1 MKKAF
6 VIGALLVVLTLS
18 LGGSVASKGTDNGA
32 TYEQLRLFTEVLS
45 IVQNQYVDEVPPKD
59 LIYSAI
65 KGTLRGLDP
74 HSSFLD
80 PESYREMQ
88 VETSGSFGGLGIE
101 ITLKDD
107 ILTVVSPIEGTP
119 AYRAGLQTG
128 DRIIKIDG
136 LSTKDMQLPDAVKRM
151 RGKPGTKVT
160 ITVVREGW
168 TESKDFDIT
177 REQIRVQSVRS
188 ADLGGGI
195 AYVKLRQFQ
204 EQTPGDLSGTLEKA
218 AKSGMK
224 ALLLDL
230 RNNPGGLLTAAVE
243 VTEEFIDDGKLVV
256 YTEGRVRNQNMR
268 FTAHAKKSYPTLPMV
283 VLVNQ
288 GSASASEIVAG
299 ALQDWKRAIVLG
311 TQTFGKGSV
320 QTIIPLS
327 DGSGLRLTTA
337 KYFTPNGRSIHGK
350 GITPDIVVELPK
362 DAQKDRQPSLD
373 PMEALKKDLQ
383 VQRPIDVI
391 NTMRRLLEVI
401 VPVVEKALADAGVGL
416 ADLDGIAVTQGP
428 GLVGSLLV
436 GCSLAKA
443 LAYAHDKPLVGVNH
457 LEGHIYAAFLTDDP
471 PVHPFLA
478 LVVSGGHTALYHARA
493 PLAYA
498 LVGQTRDDAAGE
510 AFDKVAKLLG
520 LGFPGGPVIERT
532 ATTGDPKAITFP
544 LAQMTDGA
552 ADFSFSGIK
561 TSASLYV
568 RRHAPLGSGQVAD
581 VAASFQAAVVKMLVR
596 KTVRAALRTGVKRVV
611 LTGGVAANGPLR
623 AGLAAEATLHG
634 ITLHV
639 PPPRLC
645 TDNAAMIT
653 AAGTVRLRAGER
665 APLSMNARPDMEL
678 A

>member
-101 ITLKDD
+101 
-107 ILTVVSPIEGTP
+107 
-119 AYRAGLQTG
+119 
-128 DRIIKIDG
+128 
-136 LSTKDMQLPDAVKRM
+136 
-151 RGKPGTKVT
+151 
-160 ITVVREGW
+160 
-168 TESKDFDIT
+168 IT

-362 DAQKDRQPSLD
+362 EPKEAPARQPSLD
-373 PMEALKKDLQ
+373 PLEDLKKDIQ
-383 VQRPIDVI
+383 VQRAIDVI
-391 NTMRRLLEVI
+391 KTMRI
-401 VPVVEKALADAGVGL
+401 
-416 ADLDGIAVTQGP
+416 
-428 GLVGSLLV
+428 
-436 GCSLAKA
+436 
-443 LAYAHDKPLVGVNH
+443 
-457 LEGHIYAAFLTDDP
+457 
-471 PVHPFLA
+471 
-478 LVVSGGHTALYHARA
+478 
-493 PLAYA
+493 
-498 LVGQTRDDAAGE
+498 
-510 AFDKVAKLLG
+510 
-520 LGFPGGPVIERT
+520 IEQQR
-532 ATTGDPKAITFP
+532 P
-544 LAQMTDGA
+544 AQ
-552 ADFSFSGIK
+552 SPQVQ
-561 TSASLYV
+561 V
-568 RRHAPLGSGQVAD
+568 RPQ
-581 VAASFQAAVVKMLVR
+581 
-596 KTVRAALRTGVKRVV
+596 
-611 LTGGVAANGPLR
+611 
-623 AGLAAEATLHG
+623 
-634 ITLHV
+634 
-639 PPPRLC
+639 
-645 TDNAAMIT
+645 
-653 AAGTVRLRAGER
+653 
-665 APLSMNARPDMEL
+665 
-678 A
+678 